1 MCVVVYTL
9 WKNTNLLPLLHTHPP
24 VLTKIQTGADLMIP
38 GLIGPPFPAGAT
50 KGRLVAIASSES
62 PTVPL
67 VVGICEINVSGLTRV
82 VGEKGK
88 AVRVVHWVGDEIFN
102 HGGTGGK
109 IPESLEWGNEVSKA
123 AKGLGGLNLEN
134 KPEEDRGKGEKGAQA
149 DTGGEAIR
157 ELTTKGS
164 CLVLRS
170 RKALQINRILYRD
183 RRGFPR
189 RRSFRSPPV
198 LLHRRFLRSGAPT
211 FFFTI
216 HIDPRSPIP
225 TVSLSFPT
233 PQPSPDLHTSFA
245 RNEKDK
251 L

>member
-1 MCVVVYTL
+1 MRVVVYTL

-67 VVGICEINVSGLTRV
+67 VVGVCEINVSGLTRV

-102 HGGTGGK
+102 NGGTGGK
-109 IPESLEWGNEVSKA
+109 IPESLEWSDEVSKA
-123 AKGLGGLNLEN
+123 TKGLGDLSLEN
-134 KPEEDRGKGEKGAQA
+134 KPEEDIEKGKGKGKEEA
-149 DTGGEAIR
+149 DAGEEAIR

-164 CLVLRS
+164 FLVLHS
-170 RKALQINRILYRD
+170 RKALQINLLQ
-183 RRGFPR
+183 
-189 RRSFRSPPV
+189 RSTRLSAPPLFSESTGASPQAISPV
-198 LLHRRFLRSGAPT
+198 WSSHFLLHNSYRPSFSHSCRQPLISHPT
-211 FFFTI
+211 TFSKPP
-216 HIDPRSPIP
+216 HIPRS
-225 TVSLSFPT
+225 
-233 PQPSPDLHTSFA
+233 
-245 RNEKDK
+245 
-251 L
+251 